1 MKPIIK
7 ELMLKP
13 VKEYFLMTVGM
24 IMYSFAWI
32 GCILPAKGVGG
43 GAAGLSLVLCHA
55 VEEWLGVSTYSLY
68 TCIAAASKVQCVS
81 ESRQSK
87 TALVYFCILS
97 GSAVINS

>member
-43 GAAGLSLVLCHA
+43 GAAGLSLSRCCRRA
-55 VEEWLGVSTYSLY
+55 TSSTSN
-68 TCIAAASKVQCVS
+68 V
-81 ESRQSK
+81 
-87 TALVYFCILS
+87 FCR
-97 GSAVINS
+97 

>member
-32 GCILPAKGVGG
+32 GCILPAKGGGG
-43 GAAGLSLVLCHA
+43 GAPGGAPCRIRA
-55 VEEWLGVSTYSLY
+55 MP
-68 TCIAAASKVQCVS
+68 
-81 ESRQSK
+81 SR
-87 TALVYFCILS
+87 S
-97 GSAVINS
+97 GSASRFRSVRWYSSSTEYCC

>member
-43 GAAGLSLVLCHA
+43 GAAGLSLVL
-55 VEEWLGVSTYSLY
+55 
-68 TCIAAASKVQCVS
+68 
-81 ESRQSK
+81 
-87 TALVYFCILS
+87 
-97 GSAVINS
+97 

>member
-55 VEEWLGVSTYSLY
+55 VEEWLGVSIHIGT
-68 TCIAAASKVQCVS
+68 
-81 ESRQSK
+81 
-87 TALVYFCILS
+87 ILFI
-97 GSAVINS
+97 IN

>member
-55 VEEWLGVSTYSLY
+55 VEEWLGVSRDS
-68 TCIAAASKVQCVS
+68 S
-81 ESRQSK
+81 
-87 TALVYFCILS
+87 
-97 GSAVINS
+97 SAGTSA

>member
-32 GCILPAKGVGG
+32 GCILPAKASAEGRGSV
-43 GAAGLSLVLCHA
+43 LPLVLCHA
-55 VEEWLGVSTYSLY
+55 V
-68 TCIAAASKVQCVS
+68 
-81 ESRQSK
+81 
-87 TALVYFCILS
+87 S
-97 GSAVINS
+97 GSASIQIGTMVFIINGILLLIAGFIIGWNFGAKTVYCVVVISLG

>member
-55 VEEWLGVSTYSLY
+55 VEAVSY
-68 TCIAAASKVQCVS
+68 THLDVYK
-81 ESRQSK
+81 RQ
-87 TALVYFCILS
+87 TT
-97 GSAVINS
+97 

>member
-43 GAAGLSLVLCHA
+43 GAAGLSLVLCRRA
-55 VEEWLGVSTYSLY
+55 TSSTSNVS
-68 TCIAAASKVQCVS
+68 C
-81 ESRQSK
+81 R
-87 TALVYFCILS
+87 
-97 GSAVINS
+97 